1 MRSNLI
7 KMQISPAYDTN
18 ILYTLRY
25 YMGIGLATIEVCIF
39 CAVTLVAALFC
50 LKNIIV
56 GEKITMKHL
65 FKSVIAIFLCI
76 MIVFT
81 MLLTSCNNTDTDSEK
96 NKNKEEQTQAEDA
109 SKKESDDKESS
120 DNNGSENSNGNNGE
134 STDKGNSEGGSSGN
148 ESITVLP
155 TVITLDK
162 SDLSMVKGDN
172 VTLTVLFSPSN
183 VTDKT
188 ITWTTSDASVATV
201 NNGTVSAVGE
211 GTATIKAF
219 TSNGI
224 TAECNVNVEK
234 YYSQGMKYLLS
245 ADETYYILSGRD
257 ACEDTKIVIP
267 DMYKGLPVKKI
278 GEKAFYK
285 DKNIVSVIMNNNITE
300 IGVSAF
306 SSCTYMQAVTLSPSL
321 KNISDYAFYYC
332 SALENI
338 IFPDTLEKI
347 ALGAF
352 EGCSK
357 LKSVIIPDGVKDIN
371 ARVFI
376 DCTGLADV
384 VLHKDVN
391 TIYSNAFAR
400 CRVVKA
406 TIPAE
411 FLSNFSSSYLEEVVF
426 IGGTQIRSYA
436 MSGGANLKK
445 VTMCDT
451 ITTIQ
456 DAAFKNCTSLTD
468 ITFSRNLTTIGDS
481 AFCGCST
488 LENVILPDSLTTIG
502 TSAFANCTSLT
513 DIMFSRSLTTIG
525 NSAFYGC
532 STLENVILPNSLMT
546 IEPGAF
552 ANCTQITDIIVP
564 DSVTSIGWGVL
575 LGCNNLVSLKIPFVG
590 NTKDGTTNT
599 HFGYIFAAEDS
610 SAQGEAIPSSLKNV
624 TVTGGKIAMNSFSG
638 CNGLES
644 VTIGNSVTSI
654 YHGAFENCTNLTSV
668 TIGSGVTSIDSV
680 VFLYCYKLVEVINK
694 SSLTLTE
701 GSYSNGYV
709 AYYALE
715 VHDGESKIVNKNG
728 YLFYTV
734 GGVNYLVNYIGKDTE
749 LTLPANYNGANYV
762 INDHAFYNNDKIT
775 KVTIPDSVT
784 SIGSSAFSYC
794 SSLTRVTIGSGVTS
808 IGYYA
813 FAYCDSLTSVTIGNS
828 VTSLGEYA
836 FAYCGSLTSVTIGN
850 GVKSIGSYAFF
861 NCTGLDSIRYRGTSV
876 QWSEISKG
884 SNWNKY
890 HTNAYITISYTMTYN
905 YTGE

>member
-1 MRSNLI
+1 
-7 KMQISPAYDTN
+7 
-18 ILYTLRY
+18 
-25 YMGIGLATIEVCIF
+25 
-39 CAVTLVAALFC
+39 
-50 LKNIIV
+50 
-56 GEKITMKHL
+56 MKHS
-65 FKSVIAIFLCI
+65 FRSVTALFLCI

-81 MLLTSCNNTDTDSEK
+81 MLLTSCNSKDPDSE
-96 NKNKEEQTQAEDA
+96 NKKEQTQAEDT

-120 DNNGSENSNGNNGE
+120 DNNGSENSNGGNNNGE
-134 STDKGNSEGGSSGN
+134 STDKGNSESGNSGNVDNGNSGN

-188 ITWTTSDASVATV
+188 ITWTTSDSSVATV

-224 TAECNVNVEK
+224 AAECNVNIEK

-338 IFPDTLEKI
+338 IFPNTLEEI

-384 VLHKDVN
+384 VLHKNVN
-391 TIYSNAFAR
+391 TIYSNAFAG

-411 FLSNFSSSYLEEVVF
+411 FLSNFSSLSLEEVVF
-426 IGGTQIRSYA
+426 IGGTQIKSYA

-445 VTMCDT
+445 VKQC
-451 ITTIQ
+451 
-456 DAAFKNCTSLTD
+456 SLFVLFHLVD
-468 ITFSRNLTTIGDS
+468 MLRWQEKKLNL
-481 AFCGCST
+481 
-488 LENVILPDSLTTIG
+488 
-502 TSAFANCTSLT
+502 
-513 DIMFSRSLTTIG
+513 M
-525 NSAFYGC
+525 
-532 STLENVILPNSLMT
+532 
-546 IEPGAF
+546 
-552 ANCTQITDIIVP
+552 
-564 DSVTSIGWGVL
+564 
-575 LGCNNLVSLKIPFVG
+575 
-590 NTKDGTTNT
+590 
-599 HFGYIFAAEDS
+599 H
-610 SAQGEAIPSSLKNV
+610 
-624 TVTGGKIAMNSFSG
+624 
-638 CNGLES
+638 
-644 VTIGNSVTSI
+644 
-654 YHGAFENCTNLTSV
+654 
-668 TIGSGVTSIDSV
+668 
-680 VFLYCYKLVEVINK
+680 
-694 SSLTLTE
+694 
-701 GSYSNGYV
+701 
-709 AYYALE
+709 
-715 VHDGESKIVNKNG
+715 
-728 YLFYTV
+728 
-734 GGVNYLVNYIGKDTE
+734 
-749 LTLPANYNGANYV
+749 
-762 INDHAFYNNDKIT
+762 
-775 KVTIPDSVT
+775 
-784 SIGSSAFSYC
+784 
-794 SSLTRVTIGSGVTS
+794 
-808 IGYYA
+808 
-813 FAYCDSLTSVTIGNS
+813 
-828 VTSLGEYA
+828 
-836 FAYCGSLTSVTIGN
+836 
-850 GVKSIGSYAFF
+850 
-861 NCTGLDSIRYRGTSV
+861 
-876 QWSEISKG
+876 
-884 SNWNKY
+884 
-890 HTNAYITISYTMTYN
+890 
-905 YTGE
+905 